1 MSCNQNLQKKL
12 TECRKRALRKDY
24 NELTSNFEKLV
35 TLEKSNTMQTKTIIT
50 LFMEVFKATRGENP
64 SFMNEIFSQKRMNY
78 QLRTTNLPNFPKVTG
93 SKYSFNTF
101 GFKSQILSNVHPL
114 QNVLKLKYWK
124 VGKWLNAHAVSAN
137 EQKILL
143 KFCKDF

>member
-1 MSCNQNLQKKL
+1 MNELVKLDKSTTVRIKNIITVL
-12 TECRKRALRKDY
+12 TEV
-24 NELTSNFEKLV
+24 FE
-35 TLEKSNTMQTKTIIT
+35 T
-50 LFMEVFKATRGENP
+50 ARGENP

-114 QNVLKLKYWK
+114 QNVLKLKY
-124 VGKWLNAHAVSAN
+124 
-137 EQKILL
+137 
-143 KFCKDF
+143 